1 MSTAGVLATKARE
14 IHWSFTVDELIEE
27 VENQQYPEHY
37 PPEVYRAADKAA
49 RPCTGFYD
57 GPPKVK
63 GRSVGV
69 TNLLMKTLQAEF
81 VGPLGQI
88 PDLHARVTA
97 PVMDQDL
104 IARVEAVFMRIQTRA
119 PPGDDKQLRPRLQV
133 DRDECWKRTFNIL
146 FSQFNPLLMDLTI
159 FFQKQYKITGAEA
172 AARICSRPKKS
183 IADSIALLSIDRLF
197 KRTPTGEPMLSPF

>member
-49 RPCTGFYD
+49 RPCTAFYD

-63 GRSVGV
+63 HDSVGD
-69 TNLLMKTLQAEF
+69 TNVLMKTLQAEF
-81 VGPLGQI
+81 VGPLSQI
-88 PDLHARVTA
+88 PDLHSRVVA

-104 IARVEAVFMRIQTRA
+104 IARVEAVFIRIQTLN
-119 PPGDDKQLRPRLQV
+119 PPVDDKQIRPSLQV
-133 DRDECWKRTFNIL
+133 AREEYWKRTYNIL
-146 FSQFNPLLMDLTI
+146 FSQFKPLLLDVCAFL
-159 FFQKQYKITGAEA
+159 QKRQGISAAEA

-183 IADSIALLSIDRLF
+183 IADSIAVISIDRLF